1 MSVSK
6 KSKSDDVLIAL
17 HESAESVS
25 PSMEAISI
33 SGNVSNENGA
43 SIDSLKSSELS
54 LEPLD
59 LIARVVSLM
68 KELPILVV
76 ACLCVDTNDSGVR
89 EDTSILELERGR
101 VISVLNKLV
110 KGVFVE
116 PVSPCT
122 REAIDGNV
130 DVLC

>member
-1 MSVSK
+1 
-6 KSKSDDVLIAL
+6 
-17 HESAESVS
+17 
-25 PSMEAISI
+25 
-33 SGNVSNENGA
+33 
-43 SIDSLKSSELS
+43 
-54 LEPLD
+54 
-59 LIARVVSLM
+59 M

-101 VISVLNKLV
+101 VVSVLNKLV